1 MDFISFLDIFFQK
14 PFFQSFIAISALLA
28 VACATPQYAPEPVY
42 APAPAYAPIPAY
54 GPAPIYA
61 DVPPA
66 YDYGYAVNDGYS
78 GANFAA
84 NENRNGYTTNGEYR
98 VALPDGRTQVVT
110 YNVLD
115 AQSGYVADVKYEG
128 QPIPYAAPAPA
139 YGPAPIVPAYGRGP
153 VLVAN

>member
-1 MDFISFLDIFFQK
+1 M
-14 PFFQSFIAISALLA
+14 
-28 VACATPQYAPEPVY
+28 ACAAPQYAPEPVY
-42 APAPAYAPIPAY
+42 APAPAYAPVPAYAPAPAY

-128 QPIPYAAPAPA
+128 QPIAYAAPAPA

-153 VLVAN
+153 ILVAN